1 MSLSRKPVIALDG
14 DGVLVDY
21 HHAYRSAWTRAFG
34 TVPAVRDPNAYWA
47 IDRYDVWRLAGEE
60 LEQFRHCFDYD
71 QWSSL
76 PALPGAVEACHALVD
91 AGYELVCVTAIKSHL
106 QPARIKNL
114 RDCGFPI
121 ERVIA
126 TPHNEETTSPKAIA
140 LRELKPVAFVDDYLP
155 YLHGIPADIHAALIL
170 REPNGSPNVGEEL
183 CNAHSQHANLEA
195 FADWWLSRT

>member
-21 HHAYRSAWTRAFG
+21 HHAYRSAWARAFG

-60 LEQFRHCFDYD
+60 LEQFRRCFDYD
-71 QWSSL
+71 HWSSL

-126 TPHNEETTSPKAIA
+126 TPHNEETMSPKAVA

-170 REPNGSPNVGEEL
+170 REPNGSPNVGEGL
-183 CNAHSQHANLEA
+183 RNAHSQHANLAA
-195 FADWWLSRT
+195 FADWWLSKT